1 MRKKRVNTTKNF
13 TTYKN
18 KYILKTLS
26 KQVTHTH
33 AHTYIHIQPLTM
45 PEPINSTAFSSLSS
59 ASLLSTSLSS
69 SSEMEYDYSTAIRV
83 IVSIIVVL
91 SMVFSASGFT
101 NIMIKVFHLRN
112 PIPKFQKWW
121 QVNAGRDLLVDQ
133 FSWSSLVL
141 TACIGGANDTNVH
154 WTAGLRGVVVGAKK
168 FVLDWFETGNSG
180 STHDEI
186 KSIFFIISIASIVL
200 KVFCCCCLKKGKLSE
215 FILFVVFFVQS
226 ICSVMGI
233 ILLPLIFHCL
243 GKMDSHSVMD
253 YFSIFFTIVLF
264 VSSIGSFDG
273 NMIYGIVSSFVIIFL
288 PASLCLTAG
297 VGKTGYKRILTLAI
311 IYQIILAGL
320 SAASLFITFYHK
332 AVDKNDRWKKSL
344 IASMAIRGA
353 SFFFGFLFLLIIR
366 FDIKKATC
374 GFCIFLWLLWVIP
387 PFFGVIPLVFGA
399 IPLIGM
405 DKEETKLEKIKNK
418 VKSKFGKGDKGDK
431 EEAEEG
437 KADDGDDKAKKDK
450 K

>member
-1 MRKKRVNTTKNF
+1 MRVF
-13 TTYKN
+13 
-18 KYILKTLS
+18 
-26 KQVTHTH
+26 
-33 AHTYIHIQPLTM
+33 
-45 PEPINSTAFSSLSS
+45 
-59 ASLLSTSLSS
+59 
-69 SSEMEYDYSTAIRV
+69 
-83 IVSIIVVL
+83 VSIIVVL
-91 SMVFSASGFT
+91 SMVFSAAGFT

-121 QVNAGRDLLVDQ
+121 QANAGRDLLVDQ

-141 TACIGGANDTNVH
+141 TACVGGAMDTNPH
-154 WTAGLRGVVVGAKK
+154 WTSAMRGLVVGAKK

-186 KSIFFIISIASIVL
+186 KSIFFIISIASIAL
-200 KVFCCCCLKKGKLSE
+200 KVFCCCCLKKGKLSS

-288 PASLCLTAG
+288 PASLCLTVG

-320 SAASLFITFYHK
+320 SAASLYITFYHK
-332 AVDKNDRWKKSL
+332 AVDKNQRWKMSL
-344 IASMAIRGA
+344 IASMAIRGG

-366 FDIKKATC
+366 FDISKGTN

-405 DKEETKLEKIKNK
+405 EKEETMMEKVKNK
-418 VKSKFGKGDKGDK
+418 VFGKKKDKGDK
-431 EEAEEG
+431 E
-437 KADDGDDKAKKDK
+437 DKEDKKDK
-450 K
+450 KDKKDDEEKK